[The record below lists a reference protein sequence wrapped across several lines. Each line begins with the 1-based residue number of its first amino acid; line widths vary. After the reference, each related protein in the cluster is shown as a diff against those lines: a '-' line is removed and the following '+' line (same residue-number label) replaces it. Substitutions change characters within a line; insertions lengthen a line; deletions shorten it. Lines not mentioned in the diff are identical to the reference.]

1 MCIQV
6 FDVLCY
12 VFVCSSGQVIG
23 RVQGNVKTQLIAHD
37 KEVNDIILCNVF
49 MPEGV
54 ESLGLN

>member
-1 MCIQV
+1 M
-6 FDVLCY
+6 
-12 VFVCSSGQVIG
+12 IG

-37 KEVNDIILCNVF
+37 KEVNDVILCNVF